1 MPMMPLRVT
10 QTGLSTG
17 TNGFTQT
24 FFPDVFNATAPFNVS
39 IATIVNSTSLTYSV
53 QHSYD
58 YTGSSDFVSSNAN
71 WFTSTSFSSV
81 AGVNSTGG
89 YTYPVTAIRLYVTA
103 TTTSSATNTV
113 GMTCIPA
120 G

>member
-1 MPMMPLRVT
+1 MPTMPFRVT

-17 TNGFTQT
+17 TNGFTPT
-24 FFPDVFNATAPFNVS
+24 FFPDYMTAAPFNVS

-58 YTGSSDFVSSNAN
+58 YTGSSAFISSNAT
-71 WFTSTSFSSV
+71 WFYSTSFSTI

-89 YTYPVTAIRLYVTA
+89 YTNPVTAIRLYVTA
-103 TTTSSATNTV
+103 TTTSSGTNTV
-113 GMTCIPA
+113 AMTCIQS